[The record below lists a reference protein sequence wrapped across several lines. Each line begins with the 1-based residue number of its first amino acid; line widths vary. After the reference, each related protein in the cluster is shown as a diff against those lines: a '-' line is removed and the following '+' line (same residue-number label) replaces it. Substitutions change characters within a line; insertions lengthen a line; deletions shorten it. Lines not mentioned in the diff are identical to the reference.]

1 LLLQNA
7 EVGFAIS
14 LAPAFG
20 IFPRKFF
27 FYFFLSKI
35 FSMKVSANMHCWV
48 GLCHAAETAFCSCTI
63 LLTFSA
69 AIKSNEKYIL

>member
-1 LLLQNA
+1 
-7 EVGFAIS
+7 V
-14 LAPAFG
+14 APAFG
-20 IFPRKFF
+20 IFPLKV
-27 FYFFLSKI
+27 FFLLFSFKDF